1 MCSENMQKM
10 YWRTLMPKYNFTLRH
25 GCSHVNLLHIFRTP
39 LPKNACGRLFQ
50 VISRFWVFFLYRYAL
65 TTVDSVNVCTT
76 LHRGKSRGY
85 MIIAGSYEFLVASRK
100 SLYFFWLIASPGI
113 NLQISKRELFA
124 RSPQN

>member
-65 TTVDSVNVCTT
+65 TTVDSGNVCTT
-76 LHRGKSRGY
+76 LHRGKRRGY
-85 MIIAGSYEFLVASRK
+85 MIIAGSYEFLVVSRK
-100 SLYFFWLIASPGI
+100 SLYFFWLIAGPGI
-113 NLQISKRELFA
+113 NLQISKRELFT